1 MDDDRKHHALD
12 ANYFTKRIRIMTIG
26 TIFLIGIAV
35 NIVCWLLLMLKYDNL
50 WTFAV
55 CYLCLIPYL
64 VFGIF
69 TIGIMTD
76 IYLFLQEKCE
86 KFCRNKKDS

>member
-1 MDDDRKHHALD
+1 
-12 ANYFTKRIRIMTIG
+12 MTIG
-26 TIFLIGIAV
+26 TILLIGFAA
-35 NIVCWLLLMLKYDNL
+35 NIVCWLLLMLFYDSL
-50 WTFAV
+50 LALAV
-55 CYLCLIPYL
+55 GYLCIVPYL

-86 KFCRNKKDS
+86 KFCKNKKDL

>member
-1 MDDDRKHHALD
+1 
-12 ANYFTKRIRIMTIG
+12 MTIG

-50 WTFAV
+50 LAFAV

-76 IYLFLQEKCE
+76 IYLFFQEKYE
-86 KFCRNKKDS
+86 KFCKNKKDS